1 MRLNQRIR
9 RRLARQAQR
18 GIGLV
23 ELMVGITVGLI
34 VTAGAALVATR
45 QITEHRRLMLEVQM
59 QQDLRVAADVIQQE
73 LRRAGF
79 RGFPAN
85 GVYEPEHTDTAATFV
100 AAKDPTANPYAA
112 LTVAGGGT
120 TLNYRYAG
128 YLNGSPN
135 STDVVQ
141 DSEQFGVR
149 LSNKTLFLQKGLIN
163 GQPNWQPITDPDAVE
178 ITAFQPVIV
187 TQQISLDDLCVCPAG
202 GCAPSTQTVRR
213 VEITIQGVSKSDP
226 AVKRTLQVSEK
237 IRADAIGTGC
247 P

>member
-1 MRLNQRIR
+1 MRLNHRIR

-18 GIGLV
+18 GIGLI

-59 QQDLRVAADVIQQE
+59 QQDLRVAADLIQQD

-85 GVYEPEHTDTAATFV
+85 GVYEPEHMTTTAV
-100 AAKDPTANPYAA
+100 AAKDPTANPYAQ
-112 LTVAGGGT
+112 LTVSGNGT
-120 TLNYRYAG
+120 IINYRYAG

-135 STDVVQ
+135 ATNVVQ
-141 DSEQFGVR
+141 DSEQFAVR

-178 ITAFQPVIV
+178 ITAFTPVIV
-187 TQQISLDDLCVCPAG
+187 TQQIPLDDLCVCPAG

-213 VEITIQGVSKSDP
+213 VDITIQGVSKSDP

-237 IRADAIGTGC
+237 IRADDIGAGC